1 MGKKEE
7 LLPKILKTGVNE
19 VEVIDFRMHE
29 RLKDGSTYEWAFGV
43 NFAKVREV
51 IMKPDNIV
59 KTPEMPSEVEGMA
72 KIRDHMVPIVDLA
85 KWLKIDE
92 AAEGRYVIVM
102 EFLREIVGIVVHEAK
117 RTRRIEWSDIKKPPA
132 SANDKLNGKVVG
144 VIEIEDE
151 KMLLVLDFE
160 AILDELG
167 MIQVFGTEGEFEAD
181 GKEGEQT
188 FNILVLDDSPIAR
201 KIMRQ
206 ILEKDGHKVSEVES
220 GIEGLEFLENMEQSC
235 KGKPI
240 TECIDL
246 VISDIEMPG
255 MDGFTFVRKVKEDPR
270 FKALPVIINS
280 SLSDRATI
288 AKSKLVNADAH
299 LVKFDAP
306 DLLKLVHKYAIKHPK
321 EEH

>member
-1 MGKKEE
+1 MRSKEE

-29 RLKDGSTYEWAFGV
+29 RLSDGASYEWAFGV

-51 IMKPDNIV
+51 IMKPDNII
-59 KTPEMPSEVEGMA
+59 KTPDMPAEVEGMA
-72 KIRDHMVPIVDLA
+72 KIRDHMVPIVNLA

-92 AAEGRYVIVM
+92 DSEGRYVIVM

-132 SANDKLNGKVVG
+132 SGQDKLDGKIVG
-144 VIEIEDE
+144 IIEIEDE

-167 MIQVFGTEGEFEAD
+167 MIKVFGTDGEYQAD
-181 GKEGEQT
+181 LDGSSET
-188 FNILVLDDSPIAR
+188 FKILVLDDSPIAR

-206 ILEKDGHKVSEVES
+206 ILEKDGHTVHEVES
-220 GIEGLEFLENMEQSC
+220 GIEGLAYLENTFASC
-235 KGKPI
+235 KDAPI
-240 TECIDL
+240 TDCIQL
-246 VISDIEMPG
+246 IISDIEMPG
-255 MDGFTFVRKVKEDPR
+255 MDGFTFVKKTKEDSR
-270 FKALPVIINS
+270 FKGLPIIMNS
-280 SLSDRATI
+280 SLSDQATI

-306 DLLKLVHKYAIKHPK
+306 DLLKLVHKYAIKSK
-321 EEH
+321 E

>member
-1 MGKKEE
+1 MASKEE

-19 VEVIDFRMHE
+19 VEVIDFRMLE
-29 RLKDGSTYEWAFGV
+29 KLENGEVYEWAFGV

-59 KTPEMPSEVEGMA
+59 KTPEMPAEVEGMA
-72 KIRDHMVPIVDLA
+72 KIRDHMVPIVNLA

-102 EFLREIVGIVVHEAK
+102 EFLREVVGIVVHEAK

-132 SANDKLNGKVVG
+132 SSNDKLNGKVVG
-144 VIEIEDE
+144 VIEIENE

-167 MIQVFGTEGEFEAD
+167 MIQVFGTEGEYSASED
-181 GKEGEQT
+181 GSGQT
-188 FNILVLDDSPIAR
+188 FDILVLDDSPIAR

-206 ILEKDGHKVSEVES
+206 ILEKDGHRVQEVES
-220 GIEGLEFLENMEQSC
+220 GIEGLERLESIYASC
-235 KGKPI
+235 QGRPI
-240 TECIDL
+240 SECVQL

-255 MDGFTFVRKVKEDPR
+255 MDGFTFVRKAKEDPR
-270 FKALPVIINS
+270 FQSLPIIINS
-280 SLSDRATI
+280 SLSDQATI

-306 DLLKLVHKYAIKHPK
+306 DLLKLVHKYAIKA
-321 EEH
+321 

>member
-1 MGKKEE
+1 MRTKEE

-29 RLKDGSTYEWAFGV
+29 RLEDGGEYEWAFGV

-51 IMKPDNIV
+51 IMKPENIV
-59 KTPEMPSEVEGMA
+59 KTPEMPMEVEGMA
-72 KIRDHMVPIVDLA
+72 KIRDHMVPIVNLA

-117 RTRRIEWSDIKKPPA
+117 RTRRIEWSDIKKPPV
-132 SANDKLNGKVVG
+132 SNNDKLNGKVVG
-144 VIEIEDE
+144 VIEIENE

-167 MIQVFGTEGEFEAD
+167 MIKVFGTEGEFNAYSD
-181 GKEGEQT
+181 GSGQT
-188 FNILVLDDSPIAR
+188 FDILVLDDSPIAR
-201 KIMRQ
+201 KIIRQ
-206 ILEKDGHKVSEVES
+206 ILEKDGHRIHEAES
-220 GIEGLEFLENMEQSC
+220 GNEGLEYLENREASC
-235 KGKPI
+235 KGAPI
-240 TECIDL
+240 TDCIQL

-280 SLSDRATI
+280 SLSDQATI

-306 DLLKLVHKYAIKHPK
+306 DLLKLVHKYAIKAEK
-321 EEH
+321 E